1 MMGKSEWKELV
12 GKAEPSGKAWP
23 LTHREFIKKAGP
35 ATAHKDGLKGPEWKA
50 HIKVLK

>member
-23 LTHREFIKKAGP
+23 LTQREFIKKAGP